1 MNFSVL
7 VKSFLFKDV
16 SKVAGNHTLYSY
28 NPGKDFTRNRKLGL
42 ETLIKLMLTMQKGTI
57 RDELQNF
64 FEYSEDAPTPGALC
78 RQLQKLKPE
87 ALSDLM
93 KEFNAHFPCE
103 TYKGYRLVGCDG
115 SESNIFRNPKDPD
128 TYHPPSGKSSRGYNL
143 IHMIALFDLLD
154 KRYIDAEFQPYR
166 LKNEYRA
173 ICELADRYHCDTKTI
188 FIADRG
194 LGSYNFYAHA
204 ENNGLYYLVRAKAL
218 NAKRLKGNDDFPE
231 GEFDVT
237 VNRIITRSHKKK
249 LMKHPDRMSDY
260 RVVDKDTDFDFID
273 PGSSDELHL
282 KIRLLSVR
290 LSTDEYEYLVTN
302 LPEEFGP
309 EDIKTLYHLRWG
321 IETAFRELK
330 HTIGSLFFH
339 SKKYDH
345 IVLELWARMIL
356 YNFCSIIASHVTINA
371 KKTKYLHQVNFSAA
385 IKICRHFLGF
395 HGLARPPDAE
405 ALISR
410 CTLPIRAG
418 KTFERIK
425 KFKFPMSFLYR

>member
-1 MNFSVL
+1 
-7 VKSFLFKDV
+7 
-16 SKVAGNHTLYSY
+16 
-28 NPGKDFTRNRKLGL
+28 
-42 ETLIKLMLTMQKGTI
+42 
-57 RDELQNF
+57 
-64 FEYSEDAPTPGALC
+64 
-78 RQLQKLKPE
+78 
-87 ALSDLM
+87 
-93 KEFNAHFPCE
+93 
-103 TYKGYRLVGCDG
+103 
-115 SESNIFRNPKDPD
+115 
-128 TYHPPSGKSSRGYNL
+128 
-143 IHMIALFDLLD
+143 
-154 KRYIDAEFQPYR
+154 

-204 ENNGLYYLVRAKAL
+204 ESNGLYYLVRVKAL
-218 NAKRLKGNDDFPE
+218 NAKRLMGNDDSPE

-237 VNRIITRSHKKK
+237 VNRIITRSRKKK

-260 RVVDKDTDFDFID
+260 RVVDKNTDFDFID

-290 LSTDEYEYLVTN
+290 LSTGEYEYLATN
-302 LPEEFGP
+302 LPEEFDP
-309 EDIKTLYHLRWG
+309 EDIKALYHLRWG

-339 SKKYDH
+339 SKKYDR

-356 YNFCSIIASHVTINA
+356 YNFCSIIASHVIINA
-371 KKTKYLHQVNFSAA
+371 KKTKYLYQVNFSAA

-395 HGLARPPDAE
+395 HGLARPPNAE